1 MPGRQSPR
9 YVTRIFPLTQNSLC
23 MAQNYGIPLSLKA
36 LSKAVSKHTGKPESY
51 VGEFYAD
58 LNLQLEYGTGGNI

>member
-1 MPGRQSPR
+1 
-9 YVTRIFPLTQNSLC
+9 